1 MSILDFFK
9 PKNEKD
15 KAIAKYYKNYQERPY
30 ISTERDFKKWNE
42 MVSQFPKML
51 VQKEMMIRNEDGLLP
66 GHIYQLY
73 WIQKYKSGRRIPEYF
88 EYEFGI
94 DFNKEKDLLTLN
106 NYIED
111 NTVTKKGT
119 DIIEKYNYVI
129 TEKTEKSKAPRFN
142 ITKELAKYRKERKKQ
157 LEQGIKPSETE
168 DEYKGFLYQM
178 NGIADYK
185 DKDFINAKIN
195 LIKAHSL
202 GFYSPG
208 GINYLAK
215 IYRKEKNYS
224 EEINSIET
232 GLKNLDYKENLSEST
247 LSDLKKRLEKAK
259 MLLSKTEKK
268 L

>member
-9 PKNEKD
+9 PKTEKD

-119 DIIEKYNYVI
+119 DILE
-129 TEKTEKSKAPRFN
+129 
-142 ITKELAKYRKERKKQ
+142 KYRKDSKKQ